1 MLSYARLSKKPIL
14 FKSFTGLTVKEFD
27 DICDKEIAKRYHKH
41 EIRRLSYRKDRER
54 SIGAGRHFKL
64 DVKNR
69 FLMLLVYYRLYIT
82 YALAG
87 FLFDL
92 DQSNV
97 CRDMQKIEPLVRK
110 CVPIPQKMHKVSKRI
125 RTPEEVE
132 TYFPAFCFHRLHR
145 TTNSKT
151 K

>member
-1 MLSYARLSKKPIL
+1 MFSYARLSKKPLL

-27 DICDKEIAKRYHKH
+27 DICDKGIAKRYHKH
-41 EIRRLSYRKDRER
+41 EIRRLSYRKDSRER
-54 SIGAGRHFKL
+54 TIGAGRHFKL

-92 DQSNV
+92 DQSSV
-97 CRDMQKIEPLVRK
+97 CRDIQKIEPLVRK
-110 CVPIPQKMHKVSKRI
+110 CVPIPQK
-125 RTPEEVE
+125 T
-132 TYFPAFCFHRLHR
+132 
-145 TTNSKT
+145 
-151 K
+151 